1 MKNLTLQKGT
11 SPYFKVMKRRTDSLE
26 IPFSSPND
34 HDQAPSYSWPFKT
47 KVMLGRAWLCIR
59 KNSPT
64 QEIDSNSF
72 SSDSNSTAAHSVI
85 CWQNRTKCSLHLQK
99 ISRNIASAQCRIADM
114 ENVIVWFVSL
124 LSKCTF
130 ILNSEKC
137 KTFRKK

>member
-1 MKNLTLQKGT
+1 MKTFSKIPVENLTLQKGT

-72 SSDSNSTAAHSVI
+72 SSDSNFTAAHSVI
-85 CWQNRTKCSLHLQK
+85 CWQN
-99 ISRNIASAQCRIADM
+99 
-114 ENVIVWFVSL
+114 
-124 LSKCTF
+124 
-130 ILNSEKC
+130 EKC
-137 KTFRKK
+137 QNKNACCICKNFEEHCLSTVSNSRHGKCDRLICVFT